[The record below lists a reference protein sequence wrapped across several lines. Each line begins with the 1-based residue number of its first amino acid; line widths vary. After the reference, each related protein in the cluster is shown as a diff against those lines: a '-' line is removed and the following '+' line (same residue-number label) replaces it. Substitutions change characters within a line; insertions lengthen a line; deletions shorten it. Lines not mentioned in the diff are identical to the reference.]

1 MQIYKVAIELQN
13 LFRLNINNIFYRID
27 LLAFRHKKIPRVR
40 RDLIRFIKNYRVT
53 SFASDSFQYLVCLAV
68 YRKW

>member
-1 MQIYKVAIELQN
+1 MQIYKVEIRQQN

-40 RDLIRFIKNYRVT
+40 RDLIRFIKNCRVI
-53 SFASDSFQYLVCLAV
+53 SFALDSFRY
-68 YRKW
+68 